1 MSGVLQTIRLIGYG
15 SLRFDF
21 SFSRNKLIYYN
32 IYTPSYTYYYPYYI
46 HIKLVKKQH
55 HCRASSNRGQQC
67 RMAALLAP
75 HL

>member
-1 MSGVLQTIRLIGYG
+1 MLAVLETIRLTGYG
-15 SLRFDF
+15 SSRFDF

-55 HCRASSNRGQQC
+55 YCRASSNIGQQC
-67 RMAALLAP
+67 QMAALLAL
-75 HL
+75 HI